1 MVLDELDEKKE
12 KIINNHMQGMIQVNE
27 KLVKLIDNGLKER
40 VTGIKVNVNVLD
52 QIKMLFHMSTDK
64 GLRMN
69 SEQRLELARLYFD
82 LQKTNIDA
90 IMKDGRQGYQSLLAD
105 INDQITSAKEQLK
118 KIKEELIKVDNLD
131 RERSLKEQEQE
142 IKRGGIEDL

>member
-1 MVLDELDEKKE
+1 MVLDELEEKKE
-12 KIINNHMQGMIQVNE
+12 KIINNHTQEMLQINE

-40 VTGIKVNVNVLD
+40 VTDINANVNVLD
-52 QIKMLFHMSTDK
+52 QIKILFNMSTDK

-82 LQKTNIDA
+82 LQKTNIDS
-90 IMKDGRQGYQSLLAD
+90 IMADRRQGYQSVLDD

-118 KIKEELIKVDNLD
+118 KIKEELIRVDNSD
-131 RERSLKEQEQE
+131 REKSLKEQEQE
-142 IKRGGIEDL
+142 TKRGGIEDL